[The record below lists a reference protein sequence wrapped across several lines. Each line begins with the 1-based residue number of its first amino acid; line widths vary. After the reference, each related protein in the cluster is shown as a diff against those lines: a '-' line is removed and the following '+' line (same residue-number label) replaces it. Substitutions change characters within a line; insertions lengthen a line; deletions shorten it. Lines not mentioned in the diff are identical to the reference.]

1 LRSLRWKLWGSLI
14 LIVVILVGLMAIV
27 TNWNTSREFSRYV
40 EESNTRLNEFVDDFL
55 SDYYERNQGWNGLQD
70 TIDESPFT
78 GPFRLIVSDES
89 GTIIGDTDAQL
100 LGSQIPRANLRNSIE
115 IMVSNQKVGN
125 FILTSSYTKMGMM
138 GRWSNIHPE
147 PPPGLEQQFI
157 DRSNSALW
165 LTVLIT
171 LLIAI
176 GIGTILTRQITRP
189 VFALSQGA
197 RQIADGNL
205 DYRVPVA
212 SKDELGKLAD
222 SFNDMAASLETS
234 EESRRRFTADIAH
247 ELRTPLTIIEG
258 TVNGIV
264 DGVFDADREHL
275 DTVKEQTGMLTRL
288 INDLRDIS
296 LVEAG
301 RLRLELAPTD
311 ILPLLERKIKQI
323 EVAASTKNINLALN
337 VSGEIPSVNIDSGRV
352 EQVIA
357 NLLSNAIRYTP
368 EAGSITVTVTTAAA
382 GSTTGD
388 SGQKVSITIADTGD
402 GISPEHLEH
411 VFDRFYRIDDA
422 RTRREGGTGLGLAI
436 VRQIVLAHG
445 GSVRAESET
454 GKGSV
459 FIVELPVDAL

>member
-382 GSTTGD
+382 GSTTG
-388 SGQKVSITIADTGD
+388 
-402 GISPEHLEH
+402 
-411 VFDRFYRIDDA
+411 
-422 RTRREGGTGLGLAI
+422 LGLAI
-436 VRQIVLAHG
+436 VQQIVLAHG